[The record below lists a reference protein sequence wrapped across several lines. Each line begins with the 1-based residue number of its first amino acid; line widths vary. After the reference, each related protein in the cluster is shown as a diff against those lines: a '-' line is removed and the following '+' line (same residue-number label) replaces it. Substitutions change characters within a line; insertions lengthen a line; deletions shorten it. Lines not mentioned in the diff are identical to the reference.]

1 MIEPPAHDPR
11 FRPFRAASWVLY
23 LVVSV
28 GFSGLIIFSV
38 FSSVLRMTP
47 ARPAEGPDVLT
58 EAQCVAGARA
68 LFVELDLARR
78 GQSEGAATQADR
90 RFLDFRN
97 DWLVRKRR
105 LEAGCALSHPDRKP
119 LRELLASLEVVLDLY
134 TTSSVQFASAVGPAV
149 ERFRE
154 QLERVK

>member
-1 MIEPPAHDPR
+1 MSEPRARDPR
-11 FRPFRAASWVLY
+11 FRPYRAASWALY

-58 EAQCVAGARA
+58 VAQCAAGARA

-78 GQSEGAATQADR
+78 NQSEGEATLADR

-97 DWLVRKRR
+97 DWLGRKRR
-105 LEAGCALSHPDRKP
+105 LESECALSQPSREA
-119 LRELLASLEVVLDLY
+119 LRELLATLEAVLDLY
-134 TTSSVQFASAVGPAV
+134 TTGSVQFASAAGPTI